1 MKYKN
6 LFDRI
11 TPPKTDDE
19 MIKLVLSGG
28 TEALPILAESSPKR
42 RSFRKP
48 AFFAAAAAALAISIT
63 AAGASCGWDFSKL
76 FEGFYSR
83 ISSEAQGYVD
93 SGIKSQTSAA
103 DLSQMGIDLN
113 KTVDFGSGTVT
124 FKGAVADR
132 NTVMVMYDLSLNERA
147 LDEYHSKFGYSEK
160 SPWWELE
167 LSEKPAGCNLATGYG
182 TKDDTRGVVSY
193 TNVYS
198 YQNGFLTE
206 VSVME
211 LEFVTVTIH
220 DGASRL
226 EIELERPVTLSFS
239 LDFMNTEYVSMSPD
253 ADITI
258 DNYEYHLDEVV
269 ITPLSIQWY
278 AVRGGKTGKLEG
290 ETDPLI
296 CKFADGEEV
305 RNYQI
310 TGASE
315 YGGDREF
322 FTVLFDKP
330 VNPADLVSVTIGDCE
345 IRLNGF

>member
-1 MKYKN
+1 MKYKT

-28 TEALPILAESSPKR
+28 TEALPALAESSPKR
-42 RSFRKP
+42 RSFRKT
-48 AFFAAAAAALAISIT
+48 AFFAAAAAALAVGVT

-83 ISSEAQGYVD
+83 ISSEAQGYAD
-93 SGIKSQTSAA
+93 TGIESQTSAD
-103 DLSQMGIDLN
+103 DLSQMGISLD
-113 KTVDFGSGTVT
+113 KTADFDYGTVT
-124 FKGAVADR
+124 FTGAVADR
-132 NTVMVMYDLSLNERA
+132 NTVMVMYDLAINERA
-147 LDEYHSKFGYSEK
+147 LDEYHGKFGYSEK

-167 LSEKPAGCNLATGYG
+167 LSEKPAGCNLAIGYG

-206 VSVME
+206 DSFMK
-211 LEFVTVTIH
+211 LEFSTVMLSGG
-220 DGASRL
+220 DSRL
-226 EIELERPVTLSFS
+226 EIELEQPVMLSFP
-239 LDFMNTEYVSMSPD
+239 LDFMNTDRISVSPD

-258 DNYEYHLDEVV
+258 DNFEYHLDDVV

-278 AVRGGKTGKLEG
+278 AERGGKTGKLEG

-296 CKFADGEEV
+296 CKFADGAEV

-322 FTVLFDKP
+322 FTVIFDKP
-330 VNPADLVSVTIGDCE
+330 INPADLVSVTIGGCE
-345 IRLNGF
+345 IPLNGF